1 MQKVLFIGLV
11 WPEPQS
17 SAAGSRIRQL
27 IQTFLDSG
35 ASVVF
40 ACAASKSDYSFPLE
54 TLAVRELP
62 IALNDSKVDAQFKA
76 ENPDIVIF
84 DRFMVEEQYG
94 WRIREQCPKAL
105 TILDTEDLHFLR
117 KARQEAWKTGEAPD
131 YYNDTAKREIA
142 SILRTDLS
150 LIISQEEIRFL
161 TDTFKIDASIL
172 YYLPFLEETLEEMH
186 LDRWNSYETRK
197 DFMFIGNFIHEP
209 NWRTVQYLK
218 TTIWPILRKELPGV
232 ALHIYGAYA
241 SEKVYQLHQP
251 KENFFIMDRAE
262 DAQETMAKYRVLLAP
277 IPFGAGIKGKFIDAM
292 QSGTPSITSRVGAED
307 MTLDDQWNG
316 FITDST
322 DEFVAYAKH
331 LYSDPQAWNA
341 AQKRG
346 QTIHNRLFSKTQHT
360 RDFLQ
365 TITTLQSKIST
376 HRQKNFMGQILNTQ
390 AHNSLKYMSLW
401 IEEKNKK

>member
-17 SAAGSRIRQL
+17 SAAGSRMIQL
-27 IQTFLDSG
+27 IRVFLEAG

-40 ACAASKSDYSFPLE
+40 ACAASKSAYSFPLE
-54 TLAVRELP
+54 KLGVRELP
-62 IALNDSKVDAQFKA
+62 ITLNDSQVDAVFKT
-76 ENPDIVIF
+76 ENPDIVVF

-94 WRIREQCPKAL
+94 WRLREQCPQAL

-117 KARQEAWKTGEAPD
+117 KARQESLKTGEELD
-131 YYNDTAKREIA
+131 YFNDTAKREIA
-142 SILRTDLS
+142 AILRTDLS
-150 LIISQEEIRFL
+150 LIISQEEMQLL
-161 TDTFKIDASIL
+161 TKTFNIDASIL
-172 YYLPFLEETLEEMH
+172 YYLPFLEETREETD
-186 LDRWNSYETRK
+186 LKRWNSYEARK
-197 DFMFIGNFIHEP
+197 NFMFIGNFIHEP

-218 TTIWPILRKELPGV
+218 TTIWPILRKELPGT

-262 DAQETMAKYRVLLAP
+262 DAQETMAQYRVLLAP

-292 QSGTPSITSRVGAED
+292 QSGTPSVSSKIGAED
-307 MTLDDQWNG
+307 MTLDGQWNG
-316 FITDST
+316 FIADAPN
-322 DEFVAYAKH
+322 EFVSYAKQ

-346 QTIHNRLFSKTQHT
+346 LTIHNGLFSKTQHT
-360 RDFLQ
+360 MAFRQ
-365 TITTLQSKIST
+365 TVTTLQSKISS
-376 HRQKNFMGQILNTQ
+376 HRQKNFISQILNNQ
-390 AHNSLKYMSLW
+390 IHNSLKYMSLW